1 MIPINKTISIIERS
15 NILYRNEVFKE
26 YGLKGYQANYLLE
39 INRHPGISQE
49 ELTKTMHIDKSNVA
63 RGLIHL
69 SELGYITRIQ
79 DENDL
84 RILRLYPSEEGTKLS
99 KVISTTFKEQR
110 HFLLQD
116 FNEDEITLLM
126 SYLDKLKH
134 RAEELL
140 EIDGTQIIFQGGVH
154 PKLKIDYYEE
164 LVEHIHTKYPQI
176 TIHGFS
182 AIEIDFIARVSRI
195 SKLEVLK
202 RLQAKGLSSIPG
214 AGAEILSDRVRDI
227 IAPKKMDT
235 AEWLEVHRLAH
246 SIGMKTTATMM
257 FGTVET
263 DEEIIEHWEHL
274 RKLQDETGG
283 FRAFIMWSF
292 QGKNTKLMEEH
303 PEIKPQSSNRYLRL
317 LAVSRLYLDNFRNM
331 QSSWVTQGSYI
342 GQLALK
348 FGANDLGST
357 MMEENV
363 VKAAGAANRMNQ
375 DEMIRLIKDVD
386 ENPAKRNTAYEI
398 LERF

>member
-1 MIPINKTISIIERS
+1 MTKKVS
-15 NILYRNEVFKE
+15 LD
-26 YGLKGYQANYLLE
+26 LKK
-39 INRHPGISQE
+39 R
-49 ELTKTMHIDKSNVA
+49 
-63 RGLIHL
+63 
-69 SELGYITRIQ
+69 
-79 DENDL
+79 
-84 RILRLYPSEEGTKLS
+84 LS
-99 KVISTTFKEQR
+99 KEDALDLIKNASLLDLAKMASAKKDELHKEKLTTFIVDRNINYTNVCWVDCKFCAFFR
-110 HFLLQD
+110 HKKDNDSYVLKF
-116 FNEDEITLLM
+116 DEI
-126 SYLDKLKH
+126 DEKI
-134 RAEELL
+134 EELL
-140 EIDGTQIIFQGGVH
+140 AIGGTQILFQGGVH
-154 PKLKIDYYEE
+154 PNLKIDYYED
-164 LVEHIHTKYPQI
+164 LVNHIHTKYPQI

-182 AIEIDFIARVSRI
+182 SIEIDFIAKVSKI
-195 SKLEVLK
+195 SILEVLK

-235 AEWLEVHRLAH
+235 QEWLEVHRLAH

-263 DEEIIEHWEHL
+263 DEEIIEHWDL
-274 RKLQDETGG
+274 IRKLQDETGG

-292 QGKNTKLMEEH
+292 QGENTKLMEEH
-303 PEIKPQSSNRYLRL
+303 PQIKPQSSNRYLRL
-317 LAVSRLYLDNFRNM
+317 LAVSRLYLDNFKNL

-342 GQLALK
+342 GQMALK

-375 DEMIRLIKDVD
+375 DEMIRLIKDIG
-386 ENPAKRNTAYEI
+386 EIPAKRDTAYNI

>member
-1 MIPINKTISIIERS
+1 MTKKVS
-15 NILYRNEVFKE
+15 LD
-26 YGLKGYQANYLLE
+26 LKK
-39 INRHPGISQE
+39 R
-49 ELTKTMHIDKSNVA
+49 
-63 RGLIHL
+63 
-69 SELGYITRIQ
+69 
-79 DENDL
+79 
-84 RILRLYPSEEGTKLS
+84 LS
-99 KVISTTFKEQR
+99 KEDALDLIKNASLLDLAKMASAKKDELHKEKLTTFIVDRNINYTNVCWVDCKFCAFFR
-110 HFLLQD
+110 HKKDNDSYVLKF
-116 FNEDEITLLM
+116 DEI
-126 SYLDKLKH
+126 DEKID
-134 RAEELL
+134 ELL
-140 EIDGTQIIFQGGVH
+140 AIGGTQILFQGGVH
-154 PKLKIDYYEE
+154 PNLKIDYYEE
-164 LVEHIHTKYPQI
+164 LVNHIHTKYPQI

-182 AIEIDFIARVSRI
+182 SIEIDFIAKVSKI
-195 SKLEVLK
+195 SILEVLK

-235 AEWLEVHRLAH
+235 QEWLEVHRLAH

-263 DEEIIEHWEHL
+263 DEEIIEHWDL
-274 RKLQDETGG
+274 IRKLQDETGG

-292 QGKNTKLMEEH
+292 QGENTKLMEEH
-303 PEIKPQSSNRYLRL
+303 PQIKPQSSNRYLRL
-317 LAVSRLYLDNFRNM
+317 LAVSRLYLDNFANL

-342 GQLALK
+342 GQMALK

-375 DEMIRLIKDVD
+375 DEMIRLIKDIG
-386 ENPAKRNTAYEI
+386 EIPAKRDTAYNI

>member
-1 MIPINKTISIIERS
+1 MVKRM
-15 NILYRNEVFKE
+15 K
-26 YGLKGYQANYLLE
+26 
-39 INRHPGISQE
+39 
-49 ELTKTMHIDKSNVA
+49 IDKSKRLTNKEA
-63 RGLIHL
+63 LDLIKNASL
-69 SELGYITRIQ
+69 LELGVLASQKKDELHPDKITSFIVDRNINYTNVCWVDCKFCAFYRHGR
-79 DENDL
+79 DEDSYVL
-84 RILRLYPSEEGTKLS
+84 K
-99 KVISTTFKEQR
+99 F
-110 HFLLQD
+110 
-116 FNEDEITLLM
+116 DEI
-126 SYLDKLKH
+126 DQKID
-134 RAEELL
+134 ELL
-140 EIDGTQIIFQGGVH
+140 EIGGTQILFQGGVH

-182 AIEIDFIARVSRI
+182 AIEIKYIAKVSKI
-195 SKLEVLK
+195 SILEVLK

-227 IAPKKMDT
+227 IAPNKMDSL
-235 AEWLEVHRLAH
+235 EWIEVHELAH

-263 DEEIIEHWEHL
+263 DEEIIEHWELL
-274 RKLQDETGG
+274 RNLQDKTGG

-292 QGKNTKLMEEH
+292 QGANTQLKAEI
-303 PEIKPQSSNRYLRL
+303 PDIKPQSSNRYLRL
-317 LAVSRLYLDNFRNM
+317 LAVARLYLDNFKNM
-331 QSSWVTQGSYI
+331 QSSWVTQGSYV

-363 VKAAGAANRMNQ
+363 VKAAGASNRMNQ
-375 DEMIRLIKDVD
+375 EEMIRLIKDIG
-386 ENPAKRNTAYEI
+386 ETPAKRNTAYEI

>member
-1 MIPINKTISIIERS
+1 MVKKLEIDIKRRIS
-15 NILYRNEVFKE
+15 NEEALFLIKN
-26 YGLKGYQANYLLE
+26 ASLLE
-39 INRHPGISQE
+39 LGELASQKKAEFHNEKLTTFIVDRNINYTNVCWVDCKFCAFYRHKKDDDSYVLKFDE
-49 ELTKTMHIDKSNVA
+49 IDKK
-63 RGLIHL
+63 I
-69 SELGYITRIQ
+69 
-79 DENDL
+79 
-84 RILRLYPSEEGTKLS
+84 
-99 KVISTTFKEQR
+99 
-110 HFLLQD
+110 
-116 FNEDEITLLM
+116 
-126 SYLDKLKH
+126 
-134 RAEELL
+134 EELL
-140 EIDGTQIIFQGGVH
+140 EIGGTQILFQGGVH
-154 PKLKIDYYEE
+154 PNLKIDYYEE

-202 RLQAKGLSSIPG
+202 RLQIKGLSSIPG

-292 QGKNTKLMEEH
+292 QGDNTQLMEEH

-317 LAVSRLYLDNFRNM
+317 LAVSRLYLDNFKNF

-342 GQLALK
+342 GQMALK

-375 DEMIRLIKDVD
+375 DEMIRLIKDIG
-386 ENPAKRNTAYEI
+386 EIPAKRDTAYNI